1 MLNASNYTG
10 KIKDLNEN
18 VAKAIFDLKF
28 EALKQSI
35 IDQEKRN

>member
-1 MLNASNYTG
+1 MLDAKNYTG
-10 KIKDLNEN
+10 KIKDLKKN
-18 VAKAIFDLKF
+18 VARAIFDLKF